1 MSLFSVQI
9 QAVAQL
15 LKSGSPV
22 KSVKSIDLGN
32 TCISDD
38 GAQAYGL
45 MGWARGISDK
55 VLVEVAPFRHIVRCI
70 AMQQLRQRI
79 HTMNLSCNR
88 GSKRMTGRQVRKY
101 QRNPKGVGI
110 SLFCLTGMFTTGLV

>member
-15 LKSGSPV
+15 LKSGSP
-22 KSVKSIDLGN
+22 VKSIDLGN

-45 MGWARGISDK
+45 MGWARRISDK
-55 VLVEVAPFRHIVRCI
+55 VLVEVAPFRHRALHCDATTATTHSLVL
-70 AMQQLRQRI
+70 QQGKQEDDR
-79 HTMNLSCNR
+79 TS
-88 GSKRMTGRQVRKY
+88 S
-101 QRNPKGVGI
+101 
-110 SLFCLTGMFTTGLV
+110 S

>member
-22 KSVKSIDLGN
+22 ESIDLGD

-38 GAQAYGL
+38 GVQAYGL
-45 MGWARGISDK
+45 MGWARRISDK
-55 VLVEVAPFRHIVRCI
+55 VLVEVRGFLLSYRALHCDATTAATHSFVL
-70 AMQQLRQRI
+70 QQGKQEDYR
-79 HTMNLSCNR
+79 TY
-88 GSKRMTGRQVRKY
+88 GS
-101 QRNPKGVGI
+101 
-110 SLFCLTGMFTTGLV
+110 

>member
-15 LKSGSPV
+15 LKSGSP
-22 KSVKSIDLGN
+22 VKSIDLGN

-45 MGWARGISDK
+45 MGWARRISDK
-55 VLVEVAPFRHIVRCI
+55 VLVEVRGFRFVISCV
-70 AMQQLRQRI
+70 ALRRNNCGNAFI
-79 HTMNLSCNR
+79 CPATGEAR
-88 GSKRMTGRQVRKY
+88 GLQDVWFV
-101 QRNPKGVGI
+101 NNKGCH
-110 SLFCLTGMFTTGLV
+110 L

>member
-15 LKSGSPV
+15 LKSGSP
-22 KSVKSIDLGN
+22 VKSIDLGN

-45 MGWARGISDK
+45 MGWARRILRCWSK
-55 VLVEVAPFRHIVRCI
+55 WLRFVIVRCI
-70 AMQQLRQRI
+70 AMQQLRQHI
-79 HTMNLSCNR
+79 HLSCNR